1 MKRNQNI
8 VALSRDH
15 HFGLLCSWK
24 IKKGMQSKIDFQ
36 RIKNYIQHF
45 ESHHLRSHFEEEEN
59 ILFPNSSEEI
69 RKIIENDHAKIRE
82 LAESLNHNEDESIF
96 LEFADLLTAHIRFE
110 ERVWFPALENTLSE
124 DVWKEIGLALD
135 KIHIAE
141 TDDYE
146 DEFWR

>member
-15 HFGLLCSWK
+15 HFGLLCGWK
-24 IKKGMQSKIDFQ
+24 IKKGMAAKIDFQ
-36 RIKNYIQHF
+36 RIKKYIQHF

-59 ILFPNSSEEI
+59 ILFPHSSKEI
-69 RKIIENDHAKIRE
+69 REIIQNDHTKIRV
-82 LAESLNHNEDESIF
+82 LAESLNHNEDENIF
-96 LEFADLLTAHIRFE
+96 LEFADLLTSHIRFE
-110 ERVWFPALENTLSE
+110 ERVWFPELENSLAE
-124 DVWKEIGLALD
+124 DVWAEIGLALE